1 MRYVIWVLFFAMLH
15 DTTTIVARA
24 KQLTIQASEIDKI
37 NRLNRIIAEYQKDTA
52 RPLPMDQ
59 QHEYARL
66 LQSFQGYLTQ
76 KKQEGY
82 DVDKDEASYLK
93 PFVEW
98 KSFIVSDEPAQVDQD
113 ALDKKVASIYAQ
125 SAQEIQGHANN
136 FVAVVHKQLEQAQS
150 TEGLNDILTGAIT
163 TFSSQMV
170 TIQQNALAE
179 LNQFL
184 QQQGVEVDPLEPLQE
199 QTDLIVGI
207 KKLTNA
213 ADQRVVQMANAV
225 KEDIVTKQ
233 LKKGLAASQ
242 QQRGQSTRR
251 VAPAQPEADAFSS
264 SAMDS
269 VGRVMSTFLKNFGE
283 KALEESGNK
292 VVREVK
298 GSVSDYVGQSLYGGG
313 GSVADAKKKIEGS
326 NSSCI
331 PTFSSDTGM
340 SCARAVS
347 GVLDADSAGAQLL
360 KKTIKFQ
367 YPVPINQQHQQVVV
381 QKTAALSSEEK
392 VFLKN
397 RERVVQKVLQDH
409 FQIDR
414 PLRIAFC
421 CSGGG
426 NRAMIGTLGLLTA
439 ATRYNFLQATT
450 YLVGLSGST
459 WMIAPWCYMHTRN
472 ILSADYQESLAQ
484 LKTMLTNELDY
495 DCIMEATNICTPP
508 SLTDSSQKAFA
519 QNLSKRF
526 AYNKPLSAV
535 DVFGALVGNFAL
547 NKVGST
553 SLDVTWS
560 SISQGIQKG
569 TTPLPLCAAGVDI
582 GTPTRSKY
590 EFFETNPFQA
600 GSRSLGY
607 IPIWS
612 LSSQFNRG
620 IITDRLL
627 EYPLSFYLGVYGSA
641 FSLALNDVIDRI
653 PQPTFNVLGQPMQI
667 PVNNWIRNALD
678 DTNRN
683 IRADRTTFNHARFF
697 NYSYGMPGS
706 PLKNKEMFALF
717 DAGIYINLPIPLLF
731 ERTERKVD
739 VVILYDSN
747 DTDIHSLTDA
757 LSYLRARGARVPD
770 PKSITSKEFM
780 EQPMLVINDPR
791 NALYDASMPT
801 FLYFRTPNQDVAK
814 PPYNIDTKKYPEIIK
829 PINNLEFPYITPN
842 FKYPKKFFD
851 NLFVTMEAIFESQVS
866 VLKDVLRLV
875 AQKKFKRG
883 VVV

>member
-1 MRYVIWVLFFAMLH
+1 MRYVIWILFFAILH
-15 DTTTIVARA
+15 DTAMVEA
-24 KQLTIQASEIDKI
+24 KPKKLAISASEFDKI
-37 NRLNRIIAEYQKDTA
+37 NRLNKIIAEYQKDTA
-52 RPLPMDQ
+52 RPLPIDQ
-59 QHEYARL
+59 QQEYERAL
-66 LQSFQGYLTQ
+66 DSFQGYLIQ
-76 KKQEGY
+76 KKEEGY

-93 PFVEW
+93 PFLEW
-98 KSFIVSDEPAQVDQD
+98 KPFIVSTESVQVDQD
-113 ALDKKVASIYAQ
+113 AIDKKVAFIYAQ
-125 SAQEIQGHANN
+125 SAQEIQEHANN
-136 FVAVVHKQLEQAQS
+136 FVAIVHKQLEQAKS
-150 TEGLNDILTGAIT
+150 TDELNDILTGAIR
-163 TFSSQMV
+163 TFSGQMV
-170 TIQQNALAE
+170 TIQQNAIAE

-184 QQQGVEVDPLEPLQE
+184 QQQGVEFDPLEPLQE
-199 QTDLIVGI
+199 QTDLMVGI
-207 KKLTNA
+207 KKLTNV
-213 ADQRVVQMANAV
+213 ADQRVVRMANAV
-225 KEDIVTKQ
+225 KEDVVTKQ

-242 QQRGQSTRR
+242 QSTRR
-251 VAPAQPEADAFSS
+251 TASNQAEADTFSS
-264 SAMDS
+264 SAVDS
-269 VGRVMSTFLKNFGE
+269 VGRIMSTFLKNFAE
-283 KALEESGNK
+283 KVLEESGNK
-292 VVREVK
+292 IAREVK
-298 GSVSDYVGQSLYGGG
+298 GSMSDYVGETLYGSS
-313 GSVADAKKKIEGS
+313 GSVADAKKKIEKS
-326 NSSCI
+326 KSSYSSCI
-331 PTFSSDTGM
+331 PTFSNDTGM
-340 SCARAVS
+340 SCAPALS
-347 GVLDADSAGAQLL
+347 GVLDSESVGAQLL
-360 KKTIKFQ
+360 KKAIKLQ
-367 YPVPINQQHQQVVV
+367 YPVPVVEQHQQVTV
-381 QKTAALSSEEK
+381 QRTAALSSEEK
-392 VFLKN
+392 VFLRN
-397 RERVVQKVLQDH
+397 RDKVVQQVLQEH

-472 ILSADYQESLAQ
+472 ILSADYQSSLDQ

-495 DCIMEATNICTPP
+495 DCVMQAASICTPP
-508 SLTDSSQKAFA
+508 ALTDSSQRVFA

-535 DVFGALVGNFAL
+535 DIFGALLGNFAL
-547 NKVGST
+547 SKVGSA

-560 SISQGIQKG
+560 SISKDIQNGK
-569 TTPLPLCAAGVDI
+569 TPLPLCAAGVDI

-653 PQPTFNVLGQPMQI
+653 PQPTFTVMGQPIQI

-683 IRADRTTFNHARFF
+683 IRANRTTFNHAQFF
-697 NYSYGMPGS
+697 NYSYGMPSS
-706 PLKNKEMFALF
+706 PLKNKEMLALF

-731 ERTERKVD
+731 ERTERNVD

-757 LSYLRARGARVPD
+757 LSYLRVRGLRVPD

-801 FLYFRTPNQDVAK
+801 FFYFRTPNQDIAK
-814 PPYNIDTKKYPEIIK
+814 PPYNINTKKYPEIIK
-829 PINNLEFPYITPN
+829 PIDKSEFPYITPN
-842 FKYPKKFFD
+842 FKYPKKLFD
-851 NLFVTMEAIFESQVS
+851 NLFVTMEAIFESQVP
-866 VLKDVLRLV
+866 VLKDVFRLV

-883 VVV
+883 VLI